1 MNKKAV
7 KLINQTYNEDLIG
20 KVCLS
25 LFKLHRDKAICYTLD
40 EEAEELHEEMFD
52 KYNGQFNLKY
62 SRSSNICSPQSQLD
76 HYQTSEINVRT
87 KAPELIGCLTC
98 TLWIYCNGMILI

>member
-1 MNKKAV
+1 MFNFLFQCRHTFKVNKEAA
-7 KLINQTYNEDLIG
+7 KLINETYHEDLIG

-40 EEAEELHEEMFD
+40 EEAEELYEEIFD

-62 SRSSNICSPQSQLD
+62 SGSSDVCSS
-76 HYQTSEINVRT
+76 
-87 KAPELIGCLTC
+87 
-98 TLWIYCNGMILI
+98 